1 MLNTRLYEAL
11 SIFHFER
18 TMFYI
23 VNLIVSD
30 LFFVNF
36 VYTLCVSTPGQI
48 QHGRFKPIFHLATSF
63 AQHEAKTRIR
73 QRDWLKL
80 AGEKIRREQVRS
92 VFCSREQIR
101 QVENRLYKAGFPLA
115 NIFARSDF
123 FPLSLS
129 FRLKPSGT
137 N

>member
-1 MLNTRLYEAL
+1 
-11 SIFHFER
+11 
-18 TMFYI
+18 MFYI

-30 LFFVNF
+30 FFFVNF

-101 QVENRLYKAGFPLA
+101 QVENRLYKAGFPLFSLREYFRA
-115 NIFARSDF
+115 KRL
-123 FPLSLS
+123 FPFVLELSAET
-129 FRLKPSGT
+129 KW